1 MATMLQPLVT
11 IIIPYSVDR
20 GYLNQ
25 AIESVKNQTYPNI
38 ELLIHNDN
46 VNVSTNINN
55 GIKRAKGEYIKY
67 LCEDD
72 YLTPNSITDS
82 VKAMQGNDFIHGVA
96 NNVHDNFTQVQKP
109 RLQYPTISEML
120 INNVIHGGT
129 LMYKKSVLLAVGCFD
144 ESLTCAEEYDL
155 NLKILDAGYKLGYT
169 DKILYNYRRHDA
181 QKSLGKGINQAIRAQ
196 KIQAIKDRYKR
207 MPIIVGIAT
216 FKGREELL
224 KRTIESLD
232 GQVDKIIIYD
242 NEVNKDLTDNGKFYG
257 LSLQKK
263 ACYYF
268 SCDDDIIYPPNYIQ
282 HTIQAIEKY
291 NCIVTYHGRKL
302 KGKGLEY
309 YHGHDAYSAFKNVSQ
324 DMEVDIAGTG
334 VSAFKTSYFNP
345 IDLIHSEH
353 KKMSDVIFSLEAKK
367 QSKKIQIII
376 HGQEW
381 IKEQR
386 TQINIHTE
394 QIKNSQ
400 TQTKLCDE
408 ILRLK

>member
-1 MATMLQPLVT
+1 MLQPLVS
-11 IIIPYSVDR
+11 IIIPYSIDR
-20 GYLNQ
+20 GYLDV
-25 AIESVKNQTYPNI
+25 AIESVKKQTYPNI
-38 ELLIHNDN
+38 ELLIQNDN

-82 VKAMQGNDFIHGVA
+82 VKAIQGFDFIHGVA
-96 NNVHDNFTQVQKP
+96 NNIHGAFTQVQKP
-109 RLQYPTISEML
+109 RINHPSINDML
-120 INNVIHGGT
+120 FNNVIHGGT
-129 LMYKKSVLLAVGCFD
+129 LMYRKDVFDKVGYFD
-144 ESLTCAEEYDL
+144 ESLTCAEEYEL
-155 NLKILDAGYKLGYT
+155 NLRCLDFGLKLGYT
-169 DKILYNYRRHDA
+169 DSILYNYRRHDA
-181 QKSLGKGINQAIRAQ
+181 QKSLGKGINQAIRAL
-196 KIQAIKDRYKR
+196 KIQSIKDKYKR
-207 MPIIVGIAT
+207 LPIIVGIAT

-242 NEVNKDLTDNGKFYG
+242 NEVNTDLTDNGKFYG
-257 LSLQKK
+257 LTLQKK
-263 ACYYF
+263 DCYYF

-334 VSAFKTSYFNP
+334 VTAFKTSYFNP
-345 IDLIHSEH
+345 INLIDSQY

-367 QSKKIQIII
+367 QSKKIQIIT
-376 HGQEW
+376 HGKEW

-386 TQINIHTE
+386 TKINIHTE

>member
-1 MATMLQPLVT
+1 MLQPLVS
-11 IIIPYSVDR
+11 IIIPYSIDR
-20 GYLNQ
+20 GYLDI
-25 AIESVKNQTYPNI
+25 AIESVKKQTYSNI
-38 ELLIHNDN
+38 ELLIQNDN

-82 VKAMQGNDFIHGVA
+82 VKAMQGFDFIHGVA
-96 NNVHDNFTQVQKP
+96 NNIHGAFTQVQKP
-109 RLQYPTISEML
+109 RINHPSINDML
-120 INNVIHGGT
+120 FNNVIHGGT
-129 LMYKKSVLLAVGCFD
+129 LMYRKDVFDKVGYFD
-144 ESLTCAEEYDL
+144 ESLTCAEEYEL
-155 NLKILDAGYKLGYT
+155 NLRCLDFGLKLGYT
-169 DKILYNYRRHDA
+169 DNILYNYRRHDA
-181 QKSLGKGINQAIRAQ
+181 QKSLGKGINQGERAL
-196 KIQAIKDRYKR
+196 KIQSIKDKYKR
-207 MPIIVGIAT
+207 LPIIVGIAT

-242 NEVNKDLTDNGKFYG
+242 NELNTDLTDNGKFYG
-257 LSLQKK
+257 LTLQKK

-268 SCDDDIIYPPNYIQ
+268 SCDDDIIYPSNYIQ

-324 DMEVDIAGTG
+324 DMQIDIAGTG
-334 VSAFKTSYFNP
+334 VTAFKTSYFNP
-345 IDLIHSEH
+345 IDLINSQY

-367 QSKKIQIII
+367 QNKKILMLT

-386 TQINIHTE
+386 TKINIHTE

>member
-1 MATMLQPLVT
+1 MLHPLVS
-11 IIIPYSVDR
+11 IIIPYSIDR
-20 GYLNQ
+20 GYLDV
-25 AIESVKNQTYPNI
+25 AIESVKNQTYSNI
-38 ELLIHNDN
+38 ELLIQNDN

-55 GIKRAKGEYIKY
+55 GIKRSKGEYIKY

-82 VKAMQGNDFIHGVA
+82 VKAIQGFDFIHGVA
-96 NNVHDNFTQVQKP
+96 NNIHGAFTQVQKP
-109 RLQYPTISEML
+109 RINHPSINDML
-120 INNVIHGGT
+120 FNNVIHGGT
-129 LMYKKSVLLAVGCFD
+129 LMYRKDVFDKVGYFD
-144 ESLTCAEEYDL
+144 ESLTCAEEYEL
-155 NLKILDAGYKLGYT
+155 NLRCLDFGLKLGYT
-169 DKILYNYRRHDA
+169 DNILYNYRRHDA
-181 QKSLGKGINQAIRAQ
+181 QKSLGKGINQGERAL
-196 KIQAIKDRYKR
+196 KIQSIKDKYKR
-207 MPIIVGIAT
+207 LPIIVGIAT

-242 NEVNKDLTDNGKFYG
+242 NEVNTDLTDNGKFYG
-257 LSLQKK
+257 LTLQKK

-268 SCDDDIIYPPNYIQ
+268 SCDDDIIYPSNYIQ

-324 DMEVDIAGTG
+324 DMQIDIAGTG
-334 VSAFKTSYFNP
+334 VTAFKTSYFNP
-345 IDLIHSEH
+345 IDLINSQY

-367 QSKKIQIII
+367 QNKKILMLT

-386 TQINIHTE
+386 TKINIHTE